1 MTTNQ
6 TNVDLNIIKQDLQEL
21 YLLGKNKYYSND
33 LMTENEGLFLKKLNQ
48 DLFHDPFWI
57 IPNRVTIRWV
67 LMNLFR
73 KLYYSVYQIPYEYMQ
88 ANNISIPSDNN
99 IEFNTSG
106 LIRKFLFYINMQ
118 DIEDGPS
125 FYDQELIW

>member
-48 DLFHDPFWI
+48 DLFHEEWW
-57 IPNRVTIRWV
+57 IPNKMSIRQM
-67 LMNLFR
+67 LHITFQQ
-73 KLYYSVYQIPYEYMQ
+73 LYYNVYQIPYEYLQ
-88 ANNISIPSDNN
+88 ANQISMPYNYNIDPDIR
-99 IEFNTSG
+99 E
-106 LIRKFLFYINMQ
+106 LIRQFLAYVQIQ
-118 DIEDGPS
+118 DVNDNAS
-125 FYDQELIW
+125 FEEEQFEI